1 MKKAPTMNSNAQRAV
16 AVVSYLTTRRPG
28 RDNKYKAAELSL
40 CRKRP
45 HEAQLGLS
53 QFRLGTRFIRLAA
66 GRRPARRHQRRRDF
80 GEIRLPPNSA
90 ANVSAVAL
98 SEKHQLI
105 KSRSL
110 CRRWGP
116 LRARIPRRAWNSC
129 IASRRFPSPPAGMAI
144 STTYG
149 KSRAMVCALGQPL

>member
-1 MKKAPTMNSNAQRAV
+1 MNFHKEARQM
-16 AVVSYLTTRRPG
+16 PG
-28 RDNKYKAAELSL
+28 LSFLKRCRDLPVPASL

-90 ANVSAVAL
+90 
-98 SEKHQLI
+98 
-105 KSRSL
+105 
-110 CRRWGP
+110 GP
-116 LRARIPRRAWNSC
+116 CAILNS
-129 IASRRFPSPPAGMAI
+129 
-144 STTYG
+144 
-149 KSRAMVCALGQPL
+149 QPTKLNL